1 MEFKEQSVPTGI
13 LLKIRKLQ
21 ALAER
26 GVGGEAT
33 NAKILLSA
41 LCEKYGIDESKLDE
55 EEKQWYEF
63 EMRTSVQKLFLQLY
77 VSVYGTTE
85 RYLKEV
91 ELWKRGCKKIV
102 KCKFTRAEYIEFS
115 QMWEWHRKNYLAER
129 KRMRELF
136 QIAYYD
142 KFKMYASETCD
153 EYEAKRS
160 KKKDSD
166 LTMEDILAI
175 NMMAAACKNKSFYK
189 QIGEAN
195 DDEDDE

>member
-77 VSVYGTTE
+77 VSIYGTTE
-85 RYLKEV
+85 RYLQEV
-91 ELWKRGCKKIV
+91 ELWKRGRKKIV

-115 QMWEWHRKNYLAER
+115 QLWEWHRKNYLAER

-136 QIAYYD
+136 
-142 KFKMYASETCD
+142 KMYASETCD
-153 EYEAKRS
+153 EYEAQRS
-160 KKKDSD
+160 KKKDDDFTFED
-166 LTMEDILAI
+166 LMAI

-189 QIGEAN
+189 QIGEVN
-195 DDEDDE
+195 DDEEDD